1 MLHYDVSF
9 MKDVKT
15 ARYNSRRLSPTE
27 YLQQRGWSRSVCHC
41 PDASHAEIG
50 IGSGE
55 DRPRKT
61 HTSRVHRWCER
72 TLSRAR
78 QSTSRFYSPG
88 GRTEHRG
95 FRGQPQLRSTSHPV
109 NRLPS
114 ILMPVMRR
122 ALPRQTAFV
131 GQCGWDLFQNPV
143 GLCSWKDPQHAARLL
158 GHVVVVGGHL
168 MLVAL
173 KNLTVV
179 PRICWWQ
186 DITLHPICGI
196 TTGRL
201 CVPQSSTVKAPVLHH
216 VAMVSRLGRPMSQIG
231 TFCGVAPQQY
241 MLRELSTCNKYN
253 KDCMCL
259 T

>member
-1 MLHYDVSF
+1 M
-9 MKDVKT
+9 
-15 ARYNSRRLSPTE
+15 SPKA
-27 YLQQRGWSRSVCHC
+27 VDC
-41 PDASHAEIG
+41 PDASHAEIS

-61 HTSRVHRWCER
+61 HTSRVHRWCEY

-114 ILMPVMRR
+114 ILILVMRR

-131 GQCGWDLFQNPV
+131 GQCGWDLFHNPV
-143 GLCSWKDPQHAARLL
+143 GLCSWKDPQRTARLL

-173 KNLTVV
+173 KNLTVS
-179 PRICWWQ
+179 CSQ
-186 DITLHPICGI
+186 DLLVAGHHSAPDLWDIDWTPVRSAVITEKLTRSASCGH
-196 TTGRL
+196 GF
-201 CVPQSSTVKAPVLHH
+201 SS
-216 VAMVSRLGRPMSQIG
+216 
-231 TFCGVAPQQY
+231 
-241 MLRELSTCNKYN
+241 E
-253 KDCMCL
+253 D
-259 T
+259 